1 MYSVAE
7 CTIFIVGGD
16 LVDLKDK
23 TAIITGGSQGI
34 GFATARALAKEGVKV
49 IALARDMEVLNN
61 SLDSL
66 DVSSKALVTGI
77 RADVRD
83 ERDVRQAFKQI
94 VENYGH
100 VDILVNCAGVSMS
113 SKKRLEETESSEWTR
128 IIDTNLTGTYLMCR
142 EALPLMASQNFG
154 FIINILSTAAYKSSS
169 GFSLYAASKF
179 GVRALTEALIEENR
193 RSGIR
198 ISSISPGAV
207 DTTIWS
213 HKTTPVTEEDR
224 ATMLRAEDIASIVMY
239 LLSVPTSVHIE
250 NVTVTPWH
258 R

>member
-1 MYSVAE
+1 
-7 CTIFIVGGD
+7 VGGD
-16 LVDLKDK
+16 PVELKDK

-34 GFATARALAKEGVKV
+34 GFATVQALAKEGVKV
-49 IALARDMEVLNN
+49 IALARDMDVLNK

-66 DVSSKALVTGI
+66 DASIKALITGI
-77 RADVRD
+77 RTDVRD
-83 ERDVRQAFKQI
+83 ENEVKQSFKQI
-94 VENYGH
+94 VENFGH

-113 SKKRLEETESSEWTR
+113 DRKRLEETETSEWTR

-142 EALPLMASQNFG
+142 EALPLMVSRNFG
-154 FIINILSTAAYKSSS
+154 FIINILSTAAYKSST

-193 RSGIR
+193 NSGLR

-213 HKTTPVTEEDR
+213 HKTNFVTEEDR
-224 ATMLRAEDIASIVMY
+224 ATMLRAEDISSIVMY
-239 LLSVPTSVHIE
+239 LLSVPTTVHIE